1 MGLLSAVQLDGI
13 GVADLGVFLVE
24 SSAVAKGVVVL
35 ADQLGAVLAVE
46 LVYWLDYL
54 RSAAMKV
61 FFSAVVKVTKWDIS

>member
-46 LVYWLDYL
+46 LAYWLDQL
-54 RSAAMKV
+54 RSAAMWV